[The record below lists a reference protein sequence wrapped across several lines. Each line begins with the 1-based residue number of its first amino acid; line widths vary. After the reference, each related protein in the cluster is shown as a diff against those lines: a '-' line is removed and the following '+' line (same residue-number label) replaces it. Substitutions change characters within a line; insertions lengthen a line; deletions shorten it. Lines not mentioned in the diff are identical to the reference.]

1 MSKQMAKD
9 NTPNLDAIISELKTS
24 LDAGVELGNFKFKE
38 LSYDQ
43 QRRLLNSNTSPA
55 EYPAVVGNLLND
67 FIAEC
72 VEYTDDIVDVR
83 KTVTIIQKPFLL
95 NKLRELNFGT
105 SHKENGIEYEMYK
118 VKEEDFDI
126 TVEPKTIE
134 RAGLTINL
142 RVPTLAV
149 DTHFNKI
156 LVSALSN
163 YKGKRAANITEIE
176 SGELLLKYQLY
187 ELMKYI
193 ESFEFNGQKFD
204 FTDMLP
210 RSCVDFMN
218 VLKAPIVKEI
228 AKYHNEIQNASK
240 KAITFYGISSDDTL
254 ELPNYIEFF
263 ILDMDQ
269 DLESVSV

>member
-1 MSKQMAKD
+1 MAKEQ
-9 NTPNLDAIISELKTS
+9 TPNLDSIISQLKTS
-24 LDAGVELGNFKFKE
+24 LDEGVQLGGFTFKE

-43 QRRLLNSNTSPA
+43 QRRLLNSNSSPA

-72 VEYTDDIVDVR
+72 VEYTDDVVDIR
-83 KTVTIIQKPFLL
+83 KTVNIIQKPFLL
-95 NKLRELNFGT
+95 NKLRELNFGVN
-105 SHKENGIEYEMYK
+105 HKENGIEYQMYK
-118 VKEEDFDI
+118 VQAEDFEI
-126 TVEPKTIE
+126 TVEPKTVE
-134 RAGLTINL
+134 RAGLKINL

-156 LVSALSN
+156 LISALSN
-163 YKGKRAANITEIE
+163 YKNKRAANITETE

-193 ESFEFNGQKFD
+193 ESFEFNGQVFD

-228 AKYHNEIQNASK
+228 AKYHSDVQSKTK

-263 ILDMDQ
+263 VLDMEQ
-269 DLESVSV
+269 DFESVSV

>member
-1 MSKQMAKD
+1 MAK
-9 NTPNLDAIISELKTS
+9 NETPNLDAIISELKTS
-24 LDAGVELGNFKFKE
+24 LDAGVELGNFRFKE

-105 SHKENGIEYEMYK
+105 KHVDKGIEYEMYK
-118 VKEEDFDI
+118 VKEEDFEI
-126 TVEPKTIE
+126 TVDKKSIV

-163 YKGKRAANITEIE
+163 YKNKRAASITEIE

-228 AKYHNEIQNASK
+228 AKYHNEVQNASK

-269 DLESVSV
+269 DLDSVNI